1 MLSRIFINK
10 RKRGREVGMVG
21 SMLGGGHRC
30 RMVRRAVI
38 KLRRSRIPTTHLHLF
53 YWKTCLWGNPTFAAK
68 MLALIQFLDLACGGY
83 IWDWA
88 VSAFELEQPF
98 VRSWEMKWERERKIT
113 FGAVQRMFF
122 SDLCHSLKG
131 IRWFSLKQISLSLT
145 LLQLMLQSHYK
156 IFIHGKSLWFQTVTW
171 LHAPCRLKSVET
183 CNSN

>member
-1 MLSRIFINK
+1 MVGRSFKRAGWGMLSRIFINK

-122 SDLCHSLKG
+122 FGSVPQPQRNPLVQFKTNQSVSHAAAAYVTESL
-131 IRWFSLKQISLSLT
+131 
-145 LLQLMLQSHYK
+145 
-156 IFIHGKSLWFQTVTW
+156 
-171 LHAPCRLKSVET
+171 
-183 CNSN
+183 

>member
-1 MLSRIFINK
+1 MVGRSFKRAGWGMLSRIFINK

-98 VRSWEMKWERERKIT
+98 VRSWEMKWEREREKSPLEQ
-113 FGAVQRMFF
+113 FRGCFF
-122 SDLCHSLKG
+122 RICATASKE
-131 IRWFSLKQISLSLT
+131 
-145 LLQLMLQSHYK
+145 
-156 IFIHGKSLWFQTVTW
+156 
-171 LHAPCRLKSVET
+171 SVG
-183 CNSN
+183 SV